1 MTEQTRIK
9 NKTANAGVLRA
20 LPAFALPYLLSC
32 LMQTLYGMA
41 DLFIIGRYCGVE
53 ATTAVSV
60 GSQVMHMLTV
70 VLVGLAMGTTVL
82 IGKSV
87 GARDGE
93 GVNHAVGNTVVLF
106 VGVSFFLTA
115 GLLFAVRPI
124 LSLMSTPSQALEGAA
139 QYLLVC
145 FLGIPFITA
154 YNVIGS
160 VFRGMG
166 NSKTPMLFVAVA
178 CAANILL
185 DLLFIGVLGM
195 GPLGAAL
202 GTVIS
207 QGISVLIA
215 LLYMA
220 KRDMGI
226 RLSRRHLRLNGAVMR
241 EILGVGFPIALQDGF
256 IQISFLAV
264 TVFANRRGLQDAAAV
279 GVVEKIIG
287 ILFLVPSS
295 MLSTVSA
302 LASQYIGAR
311 NPRAARATLRYAIM
325 TVVGFGLFSA
335 TGMLLFAEQAVGL
348 FTDDAVATVMG
359 GQYMRGYVW
368 DCVFAGIHFCF
379 SGYFCAVGRSELSFV
394 HNCASILLV
403 RLPLAYLAATYVKS
417 TLFPMG
423 LATTL
428 GSLLSVIICVIAY
441 RWIRKRESACI

>member
-1 MTEQTRIK
+1 MMK
-9 NKTANAGVLRA
+9 NLNRSEENAGVLRA

-41 DLFIIGRYCGVE
+41 DLFIIGRYCGVD
-53 ATTAVSV
+53 ATTAVSI
-60 GSQVMHMLTV
+60 GSQVMHMVTV

-82 IGKSV
+82 VGKSV

-93 GVNHAVGNTVVLF
+93 SANAAVGNTVVLF
-106 VGVSFFLTA
+106 AGISLLLTA
-115 GLLFAVRPI
+115 GLLFAVRPV
-124 LSLMSTPSQALEGAA
+124 LALMSTPVEALEGAA
-139 QYLLVC
+139 GYLSVC

-160 VFRGMG
+160 IFRGMG

-178 CAANILL
+178 CVANILL
-185 DLLFIGVLGM
+185 DLLFIGVWGM

-202 GTVIS
+202 GTALS

-226 RLSRRHLRLNGAVMR
+226 HLSRRHLRPQRAVLR
-241 EILGVGFPIALQDGF
+241 ELMGVGFPIALQDGF

-287 ILFLVPSS
+287 ILFLVPSA

-302 LASQYIGAR
+302 LSSQYIGAN
-311 NPRAARATLRYAIM
+311 NPRAARATLRYAILA
-325 TVVGFGLFSA
+325 VVGFGILSA
-335 TGMLLFAEQAVGL
+335 STMLIFAEDVVGL

-394 HNCASILLV
+394 HNSASILLV
-403 RLPLAYLAATYVKS
+403 RLPLAYYAATYVKT

-423 LATTL
+423 LATTC
-428 GSLLSVIICVIAY
+428 GSLLSVLICLIAY